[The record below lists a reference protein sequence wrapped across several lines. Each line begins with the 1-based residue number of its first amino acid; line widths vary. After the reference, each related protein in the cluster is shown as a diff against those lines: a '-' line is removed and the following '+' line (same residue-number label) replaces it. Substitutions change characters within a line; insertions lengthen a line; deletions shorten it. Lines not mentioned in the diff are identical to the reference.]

1 MTRIETERL
10 VMRPWRADDLE
21 AFHAINSDPEVM
33 ATLGPVMS
41 RDEVAALI
49 ARMQEMEARDGHCF
63 WALEQAEDAR
73 LIGWCGVIRGTAGP
87 VEGKA
92 EIGWRLARDAWG
104 HGYASE
110 AARAAADWVR
120 DNLPDPDVWAITA
133 VGNARSRA
141 VMARLGMRHRPEL
154 AFDHPRVPE
163 NSPLRPHVTYSLELT
178 R

>member
-1 MTRIETERL
+1 MIATSRL
-10 VMRPWRADDLE
+10 VLRSWRGDDLD

-49 ARMQEMEARDGHCF
+49 ARMQAMEARDGHCF
-63 WALEQAEDAR
+63 WALERTDDAR

-92 EIGWRLARDAWG
+92 EIGWRLARAAWG
-104 HGYASE
+104 QGFASE
-110 AARAAADWVR
+110 AAVATIEWVQR
-120 DNLPDPDVWAITA
+120 NLPDPDVWAITA
-133 VGNARSRA
+133 TVNTRSRA
-141 VMARLGMRHRPEL
+141 VMERLGMHRRPGL
-154 AFDHPRVPE
+154 DFDHPSVPE
-163 NSPLRPHVTYSLELT
+163 GSPLRPHVTYSLELP